1 MNDGKKQN
9 KIDKNNKNETQFFS
23 CQSTRGF
30 THLSKKKKNPI
41 RIFEEQGGGQPIF
54 RVLLKIFL
62 PPLTLSVS

>member
-30 THLSKKKKNPI
+30 THLSKKKKIPLEYLRSRGEDNP
-41 RIFEEQGGGQPIF
+41 FF
-54 RVLLKIFL
+54 AC
-62 PPLTLSVS
+62 S